1 MLKRHSISEQ
11 LLPKHN
17 AIAITGKIKRINSPL
32 TSNSGLKNYSIV
44 LVACFFLLF
53 GNYFYTQPNFV
64 GETTLNKIFP
74 DDHFLLT
81 FLLMTAPRR
90 SESDF
95 LLRTIDSN
103 HPMFDKAR
111 SVYANNLKAQNSI
124 EKKEESLKIPPD
136 IILQNCLIG
145 KAKGCEECTQTLVT
159 SKVLLMYHIGYNTY
173 TSPDRVY
180 KKQEFQCGWRHP
192 F

>member
-1 MLKRHSISEQ
+1 
-11 LLPKHN
+11 
-17 AIAITGKIKRINSPL
+17 
-32 TSNSGLKNYSIV
+32 
-44 LVACFFLLF
+44 
-53 GNYFYTQPNFV
+53 
-64 GETTLNKIFP
+64 
-74 DDHFLLT
+74 
-81 FLLMTAPRR
+81 MTAQRR
-90 SESDF
+90 GDPDF

-111 SVYANNLKAQNSI
+111 SVYANNLKAQNFFDSI
-124 EKKEESLKIPPD
+124 EKKVLRLTSDYISYIALVALYDGKWKEMLTVIYNANLQVPKHCGIFVGTGKITPD
-136 IILQNCLIG
+136 IILQNCFMG
-145 KAKGCEECTQTLVT
+145 KAKGCKECTQALVM